1 MADVAITTS
10 AKMMV
15 DGRLQEL
22 TGIAVNKIVQ
32 ASPSETYVMVEGYTT
47 EHPDKDTPSGAN
59 VKAKVAVILRL
70 DPTTA
75 DALGTAISAA
85 VA

>member
-1 MADVAITTS
+1 MADVAITTT
-10 AKMMV
+10 AIMMV
-15 DGRLQEL
+15 NGRPQEL

-32 ASPSETYVMVEGYTT
+32 GSPSETYVMIEGYTT
-47 EHPDKDTPSGAN
+47 EHPDKDTPSGA
-59 VKAKVAVILRL
+59 KLKTKVAVILRL

-75 DALGTAISAA
+75 GAFGTAVSAA

>member
-1 MADVAITTS
+1 MI
-10 AKMMV
+10 
-15 DGRLQEL
+15 
-22 TGIAVNKIVQ
+22 
-32 ASPSETYVMVEGYTT
+32 EGYTT

-59 VKAKVAVILRL
+59 LKTKVAVILRL

-75 DALGTAISAA
+75 GAFGTAVSAA